1 MVEDKGEIDM
11 NCKSEFEKDENKGKT
26 LLAGEIRHIPYLIM
40 ERDCAARDLYFAR
53 CTRSGR
59 TE

>member
-1 MVEDKGEIDM
+1 MVKDKGENAM

-26 LLAGEIRHIPYLIM
+26 LLLGEIRPIPHFM
-40 ERDCAARDLYFAR
+40 ERDCAARNLCFAR
-53 CTRSGR
+53 GAEPDR